1 MMKKQF
7 FRVKQLADQ
16 TFLKAEKS
24 EVLNQEE
31 LQIADSR
38 VDVLRSA
45 LVSINKKLCPN
56 GPIADKEKRL
66 RKCLEYQLGTT
77 FVEESRDE
85 KECILL
91 QHILKIS
98 GGTEQDLAKEYAE
111 HEAKVEE
118 MVFSPLQKV
127 IENELPSILKQK
139 HNLKKYCLDKDSAS
153 SRYHSTKKET
163 LRDDMEEADNKVEQN
178 RDTLAFE
185 MFSLLARENEFSSYI
200 LQLLK
205 LQRGY
210 HESALKNL
218 ENIIPQLEKTI
229 GNSQVKKVFGVS
241 LQEHLRVTGKRLAY
255 PLEICITTLTEF
267 GLSEEG
273 LFRIAGSASKVKRL
287 KASIDSGC
295 FSVLI
300 PEYRDVHVLAS
311 TLKSYLRDLP
321 EPLLTYHL
329 HKEWMKSM
337 QYPESQRIEVVRHLL
352 SKLPQENRENLAYL
366 IQFLARLT
374 HHTENKMSSSNIAI
388 VIAPNLLWNKDEEMN
403 VNMGNCVTI
412 NMLVELL
419 VKEMDTFFPDDVS
432 GLVTIGSLLPEEEL
446 TSRNGNSGKLNIEH
460 VDATSSESLLES
472 PKPSSRKKKP
482 AAPVPPTS
490 SYSSRSSLDID
501 QLPDKPATFSGA
513 STLNRLPKGKEPKTK
528 STVGINTEEN
538 ELSLSR
544 KRSFSKDDIKLVF
557 TAALAQSPPSA
568 APILPV
574 AAPQPSAVLSPVSDT
589 KVVTPTVSS
598 VAKAQSVIRP
608 VAQTVEEEKS
618 FKTTATHVV
627 GSPGEGS
634 ISSPK
639 PVAAPR
645 QFLSEEKAPAP
656 VSVTRNPSTRSSLG
670 EVINKAQ
677 SSGEFGDVQL
687 RRTEL
692 LEQRPAKPEIPAR
705 PATLAPIK
713 RTSADIDPSLQKTQC
728 SVYNVANK
736 QQPSIVSIQNRTEK
750 IQLGHDVMMAEKEKF
765 LGHSPTPRSSLENT
779 FSDSNSNK
787 EWTRPSSNENKPSIP
802 PKSLNLTKSN
812 ERLESRTN
820 ENLEGAA
827 STVSPESDLSKS
839 SEKLNELNENRTL
852 RRASHKHSRT
862 RSDSNIMEKGQR
874 DQMLRTPPSPRHLS
888 KPTEPPP
895 PPPVLVRKPEPES
908 TDF

>member
-446 TSRNGNSGKLNIEH
+446 TSRNGNSEH

-557 TAALAQSPPSA
+557 TASPTNHHTVALSAPSAVAGAQSAALAQSPPSA

-656 VSVTRNPSTRSSLG
+656 DPRTYNTNIFKQGERLRWPPGRPNTTNIILG
-670 EVINKAQ
+670 Y
-677 SSGEFGDVQL
+677 
-687 RRTEL
+687 
-692 LEQRPAKPEIPAR
+692 
-705 PATLAPIK
+705 

-765 LGHSPTPRSSLENT
+765 LGELHALPNKTKAGATRCYEHLPTLEAGRFIASCGRLRT
-779 FSDSNSNK
+779 FELSGLCRYF
-787 EWTRPSSNENKPSIP
+787 RPSQCWATRCYEHP
-802 PKSLNLTKSN
+802 
-812 ERLESRTN
+812 
-820 ENLEGAA
+820 
-827 STVSPESDLSKS
+827 
-839 SEKLNELNENRTL
+839 RTL
-852 RRASHKHSRT
+852 GA
-862 RSDSNIMEKGQR
+862 
-874 DQMLRTPPSPRHLS
+874 
-888 KPTEPPP
+888 
-895 PPPVLVRKPEPES
+895 
-908 TDF
+908 